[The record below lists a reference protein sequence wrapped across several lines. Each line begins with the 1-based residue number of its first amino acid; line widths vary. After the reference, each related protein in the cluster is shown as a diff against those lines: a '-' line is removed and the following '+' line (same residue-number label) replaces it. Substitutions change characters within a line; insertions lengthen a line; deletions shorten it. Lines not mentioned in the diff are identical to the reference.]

1 LASGAFPEADRFLA
15 SGFSEG
21 GVLDIQILPA
31 ATMTVLRFDGELTTT
46 GAAAVR
52 AATQRLRQGGRLVV
66 DLGGVRGVDRPGL
79 AALVALL
86 MKAKGK
92 ARSVKV
98 SGCTPSVVDL
108 LHREG
113 IDRLFPLH
121 PGTVPAVSGR

>member
-1 LASGAFPEADRFLA
+1 
-15 SGFSEG
+15 
-21 GVLDIQILPA
+21 
-31 ATMTVLRFDGELTTT
+31 
-46 GAAAVR
+46 
-52 AATQRLRQGGRLVV
+52 
-66 DLGGVRGVDRPGL
+66 
-79 AALVALL
+79 

>member
-1 LASGAFPEADRFLA
+1 MASGAFLEAERSWPEGPL
-15 SGFSEG
+15 EG

-52 AATQRLRQGGRLVV
+52 AATQRLRQSGRLVV

-86 MKAKGK
+86 MKAKAK

-121 PGTVPAVSGR
+121 AGTVPAAVGR